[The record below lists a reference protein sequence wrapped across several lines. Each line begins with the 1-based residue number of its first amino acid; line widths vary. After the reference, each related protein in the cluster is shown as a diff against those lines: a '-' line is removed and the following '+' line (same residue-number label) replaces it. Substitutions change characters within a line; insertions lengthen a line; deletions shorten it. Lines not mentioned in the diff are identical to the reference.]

1 MEGGRALK
9 RARARWRRR
18 ATAALVGV
26 VLGLGLGG
34 CFHAQDERPGPPP
47 APPVETRVEGTGT
60 VVFVELEGGFYGIV
74 ADDGARY
81 EPLNLPAEFQQDGL
95 RVRFRARVLKDV
107 ASVHMWGRPVEL
119 LQIEALEGPRL

>member
-34 CFHAQDERPGPPP
+34 CFPAQDERPGPPP
-47 APPVETRVEGTGT
+47 EPPVETRVEGTGT

-81 EPLNLPAEFQQDGL
+81 EPLNLPVEFQQDGL
-95 RVRFRARVLKDV
+95 RVRFRARVRKDV